1 MINLTLPQMDY
12 TTAKKQVIAKRV
24 IGVFIL
30 LISSLFMLA
39 GLLTFLYSSLDSG
52 GPALSQLSF
61 LIKKLVYASYQRT
74 QFLWPIWNN
83 ASAPNMND
91 LTSSGT
97 LGFIAWYIAMFL
109 GASIFRSGNRL
120 AKRLRLIDRQIEDKE
135 IRVSV
140 KGQQHRTRKEI
151 QDGINIPKQ
160 SVWKE
165 IHTLYIAPL
174 VVGVILY
181 VVGKLFS

>member
-1 MINLTLPQMDY
+1 MDY
-12 TTAKKQVIAKRV
+12 STAKMQVITKRV
-24 IGVFIL
+24 IGVVIL

-39 GLLTFLYSSLDSG
+39 DLLTFLYSSLDSG
-52 GPALSQLSF
+52 GPPLAQLSF
-61 LIKKLVYASYQRT
+61 SLKKLVYASYLRT
-74 QFLWPIWNN
+74 QFLSPIWNN

-109 GASIFRSGNRL
+109 GVSIFRSGNRL
-120 AKRLRLIDRQIEDKE
+120 AKRLRFIDRQIEDEE
-135 IRVSV
+135 IRESV
-140 KGQQHRTRKEI
+140 KGKQRRSRKEI
-151 QDGINIPKQ
+151 QDGINVPKQ
-160 SVWKE
+160 SISKE

-181 VVGKLFS
+181 VLGKLFT